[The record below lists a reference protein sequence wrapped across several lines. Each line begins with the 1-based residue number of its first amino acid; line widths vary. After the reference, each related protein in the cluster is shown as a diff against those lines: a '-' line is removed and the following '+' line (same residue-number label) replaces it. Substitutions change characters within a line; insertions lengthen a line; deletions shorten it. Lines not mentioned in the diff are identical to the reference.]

1 MQIHTHACTYI
12 YIYILSHILAH
23 PHACTWT
30 HVHTYTHSFSFTFS
44 LSPKILKT
52 FYTKRKWLP
61 LLKKFDTT
69 IWKWKNSLNFNGRNL
84 EDPAPGDP
92 PMLNWMSLCLPRCAY
107 LLWTCWCAK
116 NQNCLRTCP
125 RRKMRLWWWKK
136 RVRFCTENS
145 RCTGGW
151 VGKGRKRKLQ
161 ALRVSVNLGKDRCL
175 GTLRAS
181 QSSCASRVLLKD

>member
-1 MQIHTHACTYI
+1 MHAHTYI
-12 YIYILSHILAH
+12 YIYSLTFWHTHMHAHERMYTHIHIL
-23 PHACTWT
+23 
-30 HVHTYTHSFSFTFS
+30 F
-44 LSPKILKT
+44 LSPSPSLLRYWRLT

-151 VGKGRKRKLQ
+151 VGKGRKRKLL
-161 ALRVSVNLGKDRCL
+161 ALRVSINLGKDRCL